1 MTCKQNSPNIIRYV
15 CYHFRKTAET
25 SPRDKEPNC
34 CPHMIVVHMIV
45 LLLLARNTTFQN
57 SNSTHTITFNHSVRN
72 TSVEHNAF
80 TIVLHTTNHS
90 GFVGSR

>member
-25 SPRDKEPNC
+25 SPRDKEPNR
-34 CPHMIVVHMIV
+34 CPHRHTLTIV

-72 TSVEHNAF
+72 ISVEHNAF

-90 GFVGSR
+90 RFVGSR

>member
-1 MTCKQNSPNIIRYV
+1 MCAITFAKPPKHHHAIRNQ
-15 CYHFRKTAET
+15 TAAHT
-25 SPRDKEPNC
+25 LT
-34 CPHMIVVHMIV
+34 IV

-72 TSVEHNAF
+72 ISVEHNAF
-80 TIVLHTTNHS
+80 TIELHTTNHS